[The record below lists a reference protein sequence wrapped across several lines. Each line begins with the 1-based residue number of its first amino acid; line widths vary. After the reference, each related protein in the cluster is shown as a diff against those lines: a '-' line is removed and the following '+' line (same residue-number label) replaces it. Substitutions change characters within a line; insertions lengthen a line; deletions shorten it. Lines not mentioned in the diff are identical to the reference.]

1 MKNKLPA
8 AGTAGQGKTAG
19 KARHSYYNSQGQVV
33 ASLKGHTLT
42 KRVRGSRHML
52 RRPPA
57 LAFDAAI
64 LEQARQDGA
73 SVVEILDVE
82 TGRIYRAA
90 IDAFELHGFKFNRGF
105 GEQVGLALCY
115 WRVEAAGV
123 KQLALEL

>member
-1 MKNKLPA
+1 MA
-8 AGTAGQGKTAG
+8 ANSCIRRTYFNADGKP
-19 KARHSYYNSQGQVV
+19 V
-33 ASLKGHTLT
+33 ASLNGHTLT
-42 KRVRGSRHML
+42 KRVRSSRHML

-90 IDAFELHGFKFNRGF
+90 IDAFELHGFRLNRGF